1 MTADTDGAPPPSDD
15 PSIMNDLASEVM
27 FDIGQ
32 NMVASVSAA
41 SAQWRTCYVRAE
53 RHGDD
58 LGLNYFYFEDITE
71 SEKKLFGIQDKFAFY
86 DHMMELAESTR
97 SATGGRWKACLCRIH
112 KNVGTVEASFEFE
125 DALRWR
131 HSHLD

>member
-1 MTADTDGAPPPSDD
+1 
-15 PSIMNDLASEVM
+15 MNDLASEVIY
-27 FDIGQ
+27 DIGQ
-32 NMVASVSAA
+32 SMLASVAA
-41 SAQWRTCYVRAE
+41 TSAQWRTCYVRAE

-71 SEKKLFGIQDKFAFY
+71 SDKRLFGVQDKFAFY

-97 SATGGRWKACLCRIH
+97 SPTGGRWKVCLCRIQ
-112 KNVGTVEASFEFE
+112 KNVGTVDASFEFE
-125 DALRWR
+125 DAMKWR